1 MKDNCPVTG
10 FNDKQKLHWPYA
22 YKQLTT
28 NAKLEKI
35 NLAENELTILDN
47 QIQQFINEQH
57 VTDELKNRRKGIIN
71 HLEKILKNNFRGSK
85 LTPFGSYESG
95 LSLNIGDIDLC
106 LQFFGEKP
114 KKVLKKIARIMRQ
127 DGMEQ
132 VTSITHARVPI
143 VKFVDKL
150 SNIPVDISINNSL
163 AIYNTDLLGKYSK
176 IDSRVRP
183 FVLSVKY
190 WALQRGLSSAVHG
203 TFSSYAWTLIA
214 IHFLQNTNT
223 PILPNL
229 QKNDNTVIETIEGI
243 EYDVGLHENPK
254 ALLTTTN
261 NSTVGELFVAFIDYL
276 ADSWKWEDNVISVR
290 SGKLLSRQE
299 KGWKHGKPQLNQ
311 AIQDNENRRLGIHCL
326 PIEDPFDHKHDLSR
340 VLTPEG
346 AYEIMDEIFRAKELL
361 LDSKY
366 WDKITET
373 KYIERI
379 PNKPNLD
386 LFEDLRE
393 LDDNQIKSELEEL
406 YKQLDSIEI
415 EIESRNK
422 ERKEAITMS
431 KALRKNS
438 ELAKEQG
445 ELSAELRPRR
455 NQIDELQS
463 KRDKTNNHYIP
474 LHFIRDEITKVYAK
488 LTTQSDDYSEL
499 TIQKEKQLY
508 SWFFELQSMY
518 SHSKKTKQ
526 YHQEFLAMVKK
537 QEQAIREIKN
547 IRKEIITVESLGDSV
562 DFDELANRLLKELN
576 PLRTKKR
583 ELRREIGR
591 LESWLRKQN
600 NKGKYKPRN
609 KKSNRSRGTANS
621 HNANKVKQKI
631 ASGDSFSLQDLD
643 VLLNSGGLDSVNI
656 QSSNKRGKKKK
667 KQNSASGINPQRG
680 KRGTYKKS

>member
-1 MKDNCPVTG
+1 MKDNCPITG
-10 FNDKQKLHWPYA
+10 FDDKQKLQWPYA
-22 YKQLTT
+22 YKHLTT
-28 NAKLEKI
+28 SAKLEKI
-35 NLAENELTILDN
+35 NLAKNELTIIDN
-47 QIQQFINEQH
+47 QIQQFIKEQH
-57 VTDELKNRRKGIIN
+57 ITDELKKRRKGIIN

-163 AIYNTDLLGKYSK
+163 AIYNTDLLAKYSN

-183 FVLSVKY
+183 FVLCVKY

-214 IHFLQNTNT
+214 IHFLQNTNA

-243 EYDVGLHENPK
+243 EYDVGLHENSK
-254 ALLTTTN
+254 ALLTSTN

-276 ADSWKWEDNVISVR
+276 ADSWKWDDNVISVR
-290 SGKLLSRQE
+290 SGKLLSRQD

-326 PIEDPFDHKHDLSR
+326 PVEDPFDHKHDLSR

-346 AYEIMDEIFRAKELL
+346 AYEIIDEIFRAREFLH
-361 LDSKY
+361 DSKY

-393 LDDNQIKSELEEL
+393 LDDNQVKSNLEEL

-474 LHFIRDEITKVYAK
+474 LHFIRDEITKVYDK
-488 LTTQSDDYSEL
+488 LTTQGDDYSEL
-499 TIQKEKQLY
+499 TIQKEKHLY

-609 KKSNRSRGTANS
+609 KKSNRSRGATNS

-643 VLLNSGGLDSVNI
+643 VLLNSGGFDSVNI
-656 QSSNKRGKKKK
+656 KSSTKRGKKKK

>member
-1 MKDNCPVTG
+1 MKDNCPITG

-28 NAKLEKI
+28 NPKLEKI

-47 QIQQFINEQH
+47 QIQQFIKEQH

-163 AIYNTDLLGKYSK
+163 AIYNTDLLGRYSK

-243 EYDVGLHENPK
+243 EYDVGLHENSK
-254 ALLTTTN
+254 ALFTSTN
-261 NSTVGELFVAFIDYL
+261 NSTVGELFVSFIDYL
-276 ADSWKWEDNVISVR
+276 ADSWKWDDNVISVR
-290 SGKLLSRQE
+290 SGKLLSRQD

-326 PIEDPFDHKHDLSR
+326 PVEDPFDHKHDLSR

-346 AYEIMDEIFRAKELL
+346 AYEIIDEIFRARELL

-393 LDDNQIKSELEEL
+393 LDDNQVKSNLEEL

-474 LHFIRDEITKVYAK
+474 LHFIRDEITKVYDK

-631 ASGDSFSLQDLD
+631 ASGDSFSLQDLG

>member
-1 MKDNCPVTG
+1 MKDNCPITG
-10 FNDKQKLHWPYA
+10 FDDKQKLQWPHA

-28 NAKLEKI
+28 KAKLGTI
-35 NLAENELTILDN
+35 NIARNELTTLDN
-47 QIQQFINEQH
+47 QIQLFIKEQRI
-57 VTDELKNRRKGIIN
+57 TDELKNRRKGIIN
-71 HLEKILKNNFRGSK
+71 HLEKILNNNFRGSK

-163 AIYNTDLLGKYSK
+163 AIYNTDLLAKYTK

-183 FVLSVKY
+183 FILSVKY

-214 IHFLQNTNT
+214 IHFLQNTNS

-229 QKNDNTVIETIEGI
+229 QKNDKAVTEIIEGI

-254 ALLTTTN
+254 ALLTSTN
-261 NSTVGELFVAFIDYL
+261 SSTVGELFVAFIDYL

-290 SGKLLSRQE
+290 AGKLLSRQE

-346 AYEIMDEIFRAKELL
+346 AYEIIDEIFRAKELL

-393 LDDNQIKSELEEL
+393 LDDNQIKSNLEDL

-474 LHFIRDEITKVYAK
+474 LHFIRDEITKVYDK

-537 QEQAIREIKN
+537 QEQAIREINN

-600 NKGKYKPRN
+600 NKGKYKPKRN
-609 KKSNRSRGTANS
+609 KSNRSRGRTKS
-621 HNANKVKQKI
+621 HNANDVKQKI
-631 ASGDSFSLQDLD
+631 ESGDSFSLQDLG

-656 QSSNKRGKKKK
+656 KSSTKRGKKKK

>member
-1 MKDNCPVTG
+1 
-10 FNDKQKLHWPYA
+10 
-22 YKQLTT
+22 
-28 NAKLEKI
+28 
-35 NLAENELTILDN
+35 
-47 QIQQFINEQH
+47 
-57 VTDELKNRRKGIIN
+57 
-71 HLEKILKNNFRGSK
+71 
-85 LTPFGSYESG
+85 
-95 LSLNIGDIDLC
+95 
-106 LQFFGEKP
+106 
-114 KKVLKKIARIMRQ
+114 
-127 DGMEQ
+127 MEQ

-143 VKFVDKL
+143 VKFIDKL

-163 AIYNTDLLGKYSK
+163 AIYNTDLLAKYSK

-214 IHFLQNTNT
+214 IHFLQNTNS

-229 QKNDNTVIETIEGI
+229 QKNDHSDTKTIEGI

-254 ALLTTTN
+254 ALLTSIN

-276 ADSWKWEDNVISVR
+276 TDSWNWEKNVISVR
-290 SGKLLSRQE
+290 SGKLLSRHE
-299 KGWKHGKPQLNQ
+299 KGWNHGKPQLNQ

-346 AYEIMDEIFRAKELL
+346 AYEIIDEIFRAKELL
-361 LDSKY
+361 LDSKD
-366 WDKITET
+366 WVKITET

-386 LFEDLRE
+386 LFEDLRG
-393 LDDNQIKSELEEL
+393 LDDNEIKSNLEDL
-406 YKQLDSIEI
+406 YKQLESIEI

-474 LHFIRDEITKVYAK
+474 LHFIRDEITKVYDK
-488 LTTQSDDYSEL
+488 LTTQNNDYSEL

-508 SWFFELQSMY
+508 SWFFRVAEYVFTFKKDKTISPRILSNGQKTRTSNQRDKEY
-518 SHSKKTKQ
+518 SQ
-526 YHQEFLAMVKK
+526 
-537 QEQAIREIKN
+537 R
-547 IRKEIITVESLGDSV
+547 
-562 DFDELANRLLKELN
+562 
-576 PLRTKKR
+576 
-583 ELRREIGR
+583 
-591 LESWLRKQN
+591 N
-600 NKGKYKPRN
+600 N
-609 KKSNRSRGTANS
+609 
-621 HNANKVKQKI
+621 HC
-631 ASGDSFSLQDLD
+631 
-643 VLLNSGGLDSVNI
+643 
-656 QSSNKRGKKKK
+656 
-667 KQNSASGINPQRG
+667 
-680 KRGTYKKS
+680 

>member
-10 FNDKQKLHWPYA
+10 FDDKQKLQWPHA
-22 YKQLTT
+22 YKHLAA

-35 NLAENELTILDN
+35 NLTNNELTILDN
-47 QIQQFINEQH
+47 QINEFIKNQH
-57 VTDELKNRRKGIIN
+57 ITKELKNRRRGIIN

-143 VKFVDKL
+143 VKFIDKL

-163 AIYNTDLLGKYSK
+163 AIYNTDLLAKYSK

-214 IHFLQNTNT
+214 IHFLQNTNS

-229 QKNDNTVIETIEGI
+229 QKNDHSDTKTIEGI

-254 ALLTTTN
+254 ALLTSIN

-276 ADSWKWEDNVISVR
+276 TDSWNWEKNVISVR
-290 SGKLLSRQE
+290 SGKLLSRHE
-299 KGWKHGKPQLNQ
+299 KGWNHGKPQLNQ

-346 AYEIMDEIFRAKELL
+346 AYEIIDEIFRAKELL
-361 LDSKY
+361 LDSKD

-386 LFEDLRE
+386 LFEDLRG
-393 LDDNQIKSELEEL
+393 LDDNEIKSNLEDL
-406 YKQLDSIEI
+406 YKQLESIEI

-474 LHFIRDEITKVYAK
+474 LHFIRDEITKVYDK
-488 LTTQSDDYSEL
+488 LTTQSNDYSEL

-547 IRKEIITVESLGDSV
+547 IRKEIITVESLGNSV

-600 NKGKYKPRN
+600 NTGKYKPRKN
-609 KKSNRSRGTANS
+609 KSNRPRRTKNL
-621 HNANKVKQKI
+621 HNASEVKQKI
-631 ASGDSFSLQDLD
+631 ASGDSFSLQDLG

-656 QSSNKRGKKKK
+656 KSSSKRGKKKK

>member
-1 MKDNCPVTG
+1 M
-10 FNDKQKLHWPYA
+10 
-22 YKQLTT
+22 
-28 NAKLEKI
+28 
-35 NLAENELTILDN
+35 
-47 QIQQFINEQH
+47 
-57 VTDELKNRRKGIIN
+57 
-71 HLEKILKNNFRGSK
+71 
-85 LTPFGSYESG
+85 
-95 LSLNIGDIDLC
+95 
-106 LQFFGEKP
+106 
-114 KKVLKKIARIMRQ
+114 
-127 DGMEQ
+127 
-132 VTSITHARVPI
+132 
-143 VKFVDKL
+143 
-150 SNIPVDISINNSL
+150 
-163 AIYNTDLLGKYSK
+163 
-176 IDSRVRP
+176 
-183 FVLSVKY
+183 
-190 WALQRGLSSAVHG
+190 
-203 TFSSYAWTLIA
+203 
-214 IHFLQNTNT
+214 
-223 PILPNL
+223 
-229 QKNDNTVIETIEGI
+229 
-243 EYDVGLHENPK
+243 
-254 ALLTTTN
+254 
-261 NSTVGELFVAFIDYL
+261 
-276 ADSWKWEDNVISVR
+276 
-290 SGKLLSRQE
+290 
-299 KGWKHGKPQLNQ
+299 
-311 AIQDNENRRLGIHCL
+311 
-326 PIEDPFDHKHDLSR
+326 
-340 VLTPEG
+340 
-346 AYEIMDEIFRAKELL
+346 
-361 LDSKY
+361 
-366 WDKITET
+366 
-373 KYIERI
+373 
-379 PNKPNLD
+379 
-386 LFEDLRE
+386 FEDLRE

-474 LHFIRDEITKVYAK
+474 LHFIRDEITKVYDK

>member
-1 MKDNCPVTG
+1 MNDNCPVTG
-10 FNDKQKLHWPYA
+10 FDDKQKILWPHA
-22 YKQLTT
+22 YKQLTS

-47 QIQQFINEQH
+47 QIQQFIKEQH
-57 VTDELKNRRKGIIN
+57 INDELKKRRKGIIN

-163 AIYNTDLLGKYSK
+163 AIYNTDLLAKYSK

-190 WALQRGLSSAVHG
+190 WALQRGLSSAVDG

-214 IHFLQNTNT
+214 IHFLQNTDT
-223 PILPNL
+223 PILPNI
-229 QKNDNTVIETIEGI
+229 QMNDNTVTETIEGI

-254 ALLTTTN
+254 ALLTSTN

-276 ADSWKWEDNVISVR
+276 ADSWRWEENVISVR
-290 SGKLLSRQE
+290 SGKLLSRHE
-299 KGWKHGKPQLNQ
+299 KGWKHGKPELNQ

-346 AYEIMDEIFRAKELL
+346 AYEIIDEIFRAKELL

-393 LDDNQIKSELEEL
+393 LDDNQIKSNLEDL

-474 LHFIRDEITKVYAK
+474 LHFIRDEISKVYDK

-508 SWFFELQSMY
+508 SWFFELKSMY
-518 SHSKKTKQ
+518 YHSKKTKQ

-600 NKGKYKPRN
+600 NKVKYKPKKN
-609 KKSNRSRGTANS
+609 KSNRSRGTTNS

-631 ASGDSFSLQDLD
+631 ASGDSFSLQDLG
-643 VLLNSGGLDSVNI
+643 VLLNSGGLDSVDI
-656 QSSNKRGKKKK
+656 KSSTKRGKKKK

-680 KRGTYKKS
+680 KRGTYKKT